1 MTLLFKPFTN
11 AEPGSL
17 GELLEVLGFLYCCL
31 SLMASV
37 FWYAQHGIDEPN
49 RLRRYLT
56 LICVP
61 FIWSVVV
68 AIRTARALAHYLD
81 RDFTREWR
89 EMLPKRKPVQ
99 ALRSPRDLGL
109 YD

>member
-1 MTLLFKPFTN
+1 VTLLFKPFTN
-11 AEPGSL
+11 AEPGSF

-31 SLMASV
+31 SLMAPI
-37 FWYAQHGIDEPN
+37 FWYASRGIEDPN

-61 FIWSVVV
+61 FIWSIVLT
-68 AIRTARALAHYLD
+68 IRAARSLRRYLD
-81 RDFTREWR
+81 RDLMREWL
-89 EMLPKRKPVQ
+89 ELLPKRKPEPV
-99 ALRSPRDLGL
+99 LRSPRDLGL